1 MKKLIIYF
9 LIMTLS
15 SAFLSAQSPDKSN
28 TAWIISSDLPKGIN
42 NSITLKIGDKLSEI
56 ILSKR
61 GPSEPIKIPTD
72 GIISILQKLD
82 NPENPSK
89 PSYVTLS
96 EVKIDN
102 RISNALIILVPDL
115 KDPAQLTF
123 QNKVQDLAS
132 FSNGEWLFI
141 NTTKFKVRI
150 DMNDDKLIINPD
162 ENSIFKA
169 KITTEPTR
177 MAMRY
182 RPDNDE
188 TEKWKLISSSSVS
201 TYDTRREICIFSW
214 DERFKRIDYHGMTL
228 PVM

>member
-1 MKKLIIYF
+1 
-9 LIMTLS
+9 MTLS